1 MSSFHDNLNKEVYRN
16 LKRDNPKS
24 TETSTHIDGLK
35 CPVCG
40 KNGGFAH
47 RDSPMAIMCHRSNKC
62 GATTPI
68 KLVYPELWQDL
79 AKQYPL
85 TPTDN
90 KATARAYLES
100 RGLNPELIEF
110 KQGYVGNHQTL
121 VIEHDGVKFQR
132 LIDYKDKKDGKGKNR
147 LTPYKDKV
155 FETKGVKDSE
165 TVFIVE
171 GVINA
176 LSLEQAGQAAIATY
190 SSGAIPETYYATHER
205 IIFVLAFDND
215 TAGIKGIQK
224 TIDLFQLLHAE
235 GNETSYKI
243 ALPPKGKDWND
254 LLISEQLS
262 PDNIG
267 KTLDKA
273 YWQGKLAF
281 ASSPVDYFDI
291 YRERYPNTSML
302 IFEFEYQTFKGY
314 LREIKEK
321 GVVVEYETKA
331 KRLVD
336 CSMRL
341 LHSVIDDS
349 QDDKQRMEH
358 YIELYS
364 KREGKGRIRMDAT
377 ELVSLDCFKKAIQNH
392 RQLFY
397 GNGDDLTHLASYL
410 FKQYPKPPKIRALSV
425 IGYDDK
431 TKGYYFP
438 TFMYDVNGKRI
449 DANGDKYFTEAN
461 IKPFMDC
468 SDTVT
473 NRLESMDLKRFI
485 TLLFTAYGNKGLLAL
500 GFYVSSLFSH
510 LVFDHYNF
518 FPFLSLCGDPHAGK
532 SFVSRLLNACLF
544 IFTEGQAMT
553 ASNTAKGELRKISQ
567 KSSLVCAL
575 LEGRKDKSRFDYD
588 GILPLYNRNALYSR
602 ATTSQDNRTHDLPLK
617 AAISFVWNHECFT
630 LKPAKERVISLHFAD
645 SDNNETTGAAWTELN
660 SFTPEQLASVGNYL
674 LINRKL
680 FESEL
685 IQWTKDLADKLKAGG
700 IGVTRIAENHAIAL
714 AGIALLVKSLKMTD
728 TISIDNDLLPYAIER
743 AKHKLENAKT
753 ESHIADYFFQSIA
766 GFDTGAGVATN
777 SDNELVIH
785 LPTVLTHLQNHN
797 NGFTNKGELIA
808 SLKGHDRFIE
818 IKPSRALGKLDKC
831 YHFKPE

>member
-1 MSSFHDNLNKEVYRN
+1 MSIFHDNLNKAVYRN

-24 TETSTHIDGLK
+24 TETSTHINALK
-35 CPVCG
+35 CPACG
-40 KNGGFAH
+40 KNEGFAH
-47 RDSPMAIMCHRSNKC
+47 RDSPMAIMCHRSNNC
-62 GATTPI
+62 GLTTSI

-79 AKQYPL
+79 AKLYPP
-85 TPTDN
+85 TPTDT

-110 KQGYVGNHQTL
+110 KHGYVDNHQTL

-132 LIDYKDKKDGKGKNR
+132 LIDYKGKDGKGKNR
-147 LTPYKDKV
+147 LTPYKGKV

-176 LSLEQAGQAAIATY
+176 LSLEQSGQAAIATY
-190 SSGAIPETYYATHER
+190 SSGAIPNTYYQQNEGKN
-205 IIFVLAFDND
+205 FVVAFDND
-215 TAGIKGIQK
+215 AAGIKGIQK
-224 TIDLFQLLHAE
+224 TIDCF
-235 GNETSYKI
+235 NELSINFKV

-254 LLISEQLS
+254 LLISGQLS
-262 PDNIG
+262 LDNIG

-273 YWQGKLAF
+273 CFNGELTFANSAGAYW
-281 ASSPVDYFDI
+281 DI
-291 YRERYPNTSML
+291 YLNRYPDCPML
-302 IFEFEYQTFKGY
+302 IFEHQSQTFKGY
-314 LREIKEK
+314 KIPIKEK
-321 GVVVEYETKA
+321 GIIVDYTNATKL
-331 KRLVD
+331 LVD
-336 CSMRL
+336 CSIRL

-349 QDDKQRMEH
+349 QTDKQRMEH

-364 KREGKGRIRMDAT
+364 KREGKGHIRMDAT

-397 GNGDDLTHLASYL
+397 GNGDDLTHLASHL

-449 DANGDKYFTEAN
+449 DANADKYFTEAN

-500 GFYVSSLFSH
+500 GFYVSALFSH
-510 LVFDHYNF
+510 VVFDHYNF

-645 SDNNETTGAAWTELN
+645 SDNNETTGIAWTELN
-660 SFTPEQLASVGNYL
+660 SFTPEQLASVGHYL

-680 FESEL
+680 FESEF

-714 AGIALLVKSLKMTD
+714 AGIALLVKLLKMTD
-728 TISIDNDLLPYAIER
+728 TISIDDDLLPYAIER

-753 ESHIADYFFQSIA
+753 ESHIADYFFESIA
-766 GFDTGAGVATN
+766 GLDTGAGVATN

-785 LPTVLTHLQNHN
+785 LPTVLEYLQKNN
-797 NGFTNKGELIA
+797 NGFANKGELIA
-808 SLKGHDRFIE
+808 NLKGHDRFIE
-818 IKPSRALGKLDKC
+818 IKTSRALGKETKC

>member
-1 MSSFHDNLNKEVYRN
+1 MSNFHDNLNNVVYRN

-24 TETSTHIDGLK
+24 KETSTHINDLK
-35 CPVCG
+35 CPACG
-40 KNGGFAH
+40 KNEGFAH
-47 RDSPMAIMCHRSNKC
+47 RDSPMAIMCHRFNNC

-79 AKQYPL
+79 AKQYPP
-85 TPTDN
+85 TPTDK

-100 RGLNPELIEF
+100 RCLNPELIEF
-110 KQGYVGNHQTL
+110 KQGYVDNHQTL
-121 VIEHDGVKFQR
+121 IIEHDGVKFQR
-132 LIDYKDKKDGKGKNR
+132 LIDYKGKDKNR
-147 LTPYKDKV
+147 LNAYKGKV

-190 SSGAIPETYYATHER
+190 SSGAIPKDYYQQNKGKA
-205 IIFVLAFDND
+205 FVIAFDND

-224 TIDLFQLLHAE
+224 TIDCF
-235 GNETSYKI
+235 NELGMADEDGYKI
-243 ALPPKGKDWND
+243 ALPPTGKDWND
-254 LLISEQLS
+254 LLVGKQLA
-262 PDNIG
+262 PDTID
-267 KTLDKA
+267 KILDEA

-281 ASSPVDYFDI
+281 ASSPVAYFDI
-291 YRERYPNTSML
+291 YRERYPNASML
-302 IFEFEYQTFKGY
+302 IFEFKYQTFKGY

-321 GVVVEYETKA
+321 GVVVDYETKA
-331 KRLVD
+331 KLLAD

-364 KREGKGRIRMDAT
+364 KREGKGHIRMDAT
-377 ELVSLDCFKKAIQNH
+377 ELVRLDAFKAALQNH

-397 GNGDDLTHLASYL
+397 GNSDDLTNLASYL

-425 IGYDDK
+425 VGYDDK
-431 TKGYYFP
+431 SKGYYFP
-438 TFMYDVNGKRI
+438 KFMYDVNGKRI
-449 DANGDKYFTEAN
+449 DANSDKYFTEAN

-473 NRLESMDLKRFI
+473 NRLESIDLKRFI

-510 LVFDHYNF
+510 LVFEHYNF

-660 SFTPEQLASVGNYL
+660 SFTPEQLASVGHYL
-674 LINRKL
+674 LTNRKL

-685 IQWTKDLADKLKAGG
+685 IQWIKDFAGELKAGG

-728 TISIDNDLLPYAIER
+728 TISVDNDLLPYTIER

-766 GFDTGAGVATN
+766 GLDTGAGVATN
-777 SDNELVIH
+777 SDNELVVH
-785 LPTVLTHLQNHN
+785 LPTVLEYLQKNN
-797 NGFTNKGELIA
+797 NGFNNKGELIA
-808 SLKGHDRFIE
+808 SLKGHDRFIVVKTSKAFA
-818 IKPSRALGKLDKC
+818 KPCDA